1 MKLTSLGTLIILL
14 LIGCDQSDNNQIEK
28 ERLRLRL
35 LRQKSDR
42 QLKILEQKCREEKAR
57 QERNAAD
64 QKKREQKYRQEQA
77 RQEETWYWE
86 NAEMELG
93 FLEKRR
99 DNDLAVLDAHI
110 EAAYSM
116 RKITTGQYRDLKNQH
131 NDMRS
136 NPLRYRHKELHE
148 EYLKK
153 KITKQQYEEAMTQAY
168 ENGKQ
173 RCKRLQQQLPLKK

>member
-1 MKLTSLGTLIILL
+1 MAENEKTLMKLTSLGTLIILL

-35 LRQKSDR
+35 LRQESDR
-42 QLKILEQKCREEKAR
+42 QLKILEQKC
-57 QERNAAD
+57 
-64 QKKREQKYRQEQA
+64 RQEQA

-168 ENGKQ
+168 ENGNQ